1 MKLLDGQRALITG
14 AGSGIGKVMAQHFEK
29 AGARI
34 WICDAD
40 TNNLEQSLKENPD
53 WNGTPCDVSDE
64 NQVDQLFKEMSESF
78 GGLEIL
84 VNNAGIAGP
93 TAPVEEIDPG
103 EWRRSVGVNLNG
115 AFYCTRLATP
125 LLKNSPKASIINI
138 SSVAGR
144 LGFARRLPYASTK
157 WAMIGFTESLAKE
170 LGPSGI
176 RVNALLPGIVEG
188 PRIEGVFQAR
198 AESEGVP
205 YEEVRDRVL
214 NNVSMK
220 RMVSAG
226 DVAEMAV
233 FLCSEAGKNISG
245 QSISVCGNVENL

>member
-14 AGSGIGKVMAQHFEK
+14 AGSGIGQVMAQHFEK

-53 WNGTPCDVSDE
+53 WNGTPCDVSEE
-64 NQVDQLFKEMSESF
+64 NQVDQLFKEMSDSF

-93 TAPVEEIDPG
+93 TAPVEEIDPD

-125 LLKNSPKASIINI
+125 LLKNTPKASIINI

>member
-1 MKLLDGQRALITG
+1 MNLLDGQRALITG
-14 AGSGIGKVMAQHFEK
+14 AGSGIGKVMAQYFEK

-40 TNNLEQSLKENPD
+40 TNNLVQSLKENPD

-64 NQVDQLFKEMSESF
+64 NQVDQLFKEMSDSF

-93 TAPVEEIDPG
+93 TATVEEIDPD